1 MSKRDIISKNILSLR
16 KKAGYTQAELADKL
30 NYSDKAISKWE
41 RGESLPDAEML
52 YNIAT
57 LFGVEIGY
65 LFEEHNN
72 VELPQDVEKE
82 LHAREMKARWIFAVV
97 LALLVVTIVALGIFS
112 LWQINKLPTSM
123 IWIVFVSPLI
133 PSIVLITEIITGRK
147 VLFPL
152 VVSIT
157 MWTYVITVLAIINRG
172 DPKPGWNWLILLGL
186 VFQIAIIIYP
196 RVLEGVR
203 NPKEKNIK
211 KENKGC

>member
-1 MSKRDIISKNILSLR
+1 MSKRDIISKNILALR

-72 VELPQDVEKE
+72 AELPKDIEKE
-82 LHAREMKARWIFAVV
+82 LHTREMKARWIFAIV
-97 LALLVVTIVALGIFS
+97 LASIVITIVALGIFS
-112 LWQINKLPTSM
+112 LWQINKLPASM
-123 IWIVFVSPLI
+123 IWVVFVSPLI

-147 VLFPL
+147 VLLPL
-152 VVSIT
+152 VISIT
-157 MWTYVITVLAIINRG
+157 MWTYVITILAIINRG
-172 DPKPGWNWLILLGL
+172 EPKPGWNWLILLGL
-186 VFQIAIIIYP
+186 VLQVAIIVYP
-196 RVLEGVR
+196 RILEGVR
-203 NPKEKNIK
+203 NPKEKKTK

>member
-123 IWIVFVSPLI
+123 IWIVFV
-133 PSIVLITEIITGRK
+133 
-147 VLFPL
+147 
-152 VVSIT
+152 
-157 MWTYVITVLAIINRG
+157 
-172 DPKPGWNWLILLGL
+172 
-186 VFQIAIIIYP
+186 
-196 RVLEGVR
+196 
-203 NPKEKNIK
+203 
-211 KENKGC
+211 